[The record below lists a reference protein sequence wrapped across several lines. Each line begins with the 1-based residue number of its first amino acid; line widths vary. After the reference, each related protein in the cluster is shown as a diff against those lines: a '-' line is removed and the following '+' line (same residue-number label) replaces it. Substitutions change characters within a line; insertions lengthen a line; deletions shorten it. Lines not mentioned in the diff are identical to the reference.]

1 MGASRLAGSSFRA
14 PRVYSW
20 PRDVRRLAGR
30 LNHRLIVMTGETIKV
45 LLGAVDPEFISIR
58 CRHTDC
64 ATVRLVNEHRLQAS
78 INKALGEYVQIPR
91 IFQRKLDSC
100 GGFTVKGGQ
109 SSAIRAEVE
118 PASRIRTDA
127 RAQPNRF
134 EDCARPGEIVCV
146 PDRQDCE

>member
-1 MGASRLAGSSFRA
+1 MADSNTSAASRSASATSSTTGSDHSSKQADSDPSSTLFREE
-14 PRVYSW
+14 P
-20 PRDVRRLAGR
+20 
-30 LNHRLIVMTGETIKV
+30 
-45 LLGAVDPEFISIR
+45 
-58 CRHTDC
+58 
-64 ATVRLVNEHRLQAS
+64 
-78 INKALGEYVQIPR
+78 NKALGEYVQIPR